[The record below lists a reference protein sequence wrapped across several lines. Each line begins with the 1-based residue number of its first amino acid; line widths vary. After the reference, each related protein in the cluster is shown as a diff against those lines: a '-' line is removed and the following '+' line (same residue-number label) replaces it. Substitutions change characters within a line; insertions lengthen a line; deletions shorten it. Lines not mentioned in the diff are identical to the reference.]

1 MAMQNTTEPAH
12 PGLDE
17 KSGRL
22 PENGAA
28 DTAGGPRG
36 DRSPGRPARSGPSA
50 RGNRLWTVLMLPG
63 TLWMTAFLIGSLVLV
78 ATLALGTTDALGNP
92 RFGFRPE
99 NFSALAE
106 PAYLEVM
113 LRSLGYALLTCV
125 ICLLIAYPVAYT
137 IALHGGRFKT
147 LLIAL
152 IVVPFF
158 ANYLV
163 RMYGWSVV
171 LSDDG
176 PLLQGLR
183 AIGLASDGTKIL
195 QTGTSVVAGLVYGFI
210 VFMIIPLYAALERMD
225 VALIEAGRDL
235 YGGPLRTFF
244 HVTLPATRQGAAA
257 GCVLV
262 FLPAIGDFV
271 SAQLLGG
278 PDQIMIGNLIQDK
291 FFQGQN
297 WPLGSALTMLLLA
310 VLFLGMLGY
319 LRRARKDEA
328 EAIR

>member
-1 MAMQNTTEPAH
+1 MKRRTDHVLT
-12 PGLDE
+12 
-17 KSGRL
+17 R
-22 PENGAA
+22 
-28 DTAGGPRG
+28 PR
-36 DRSPGRPARSGPSA
+36 RGPSA
-50 RGNRLWTVLMLPG
+50 GGNRLWVWLMVPG
-63 TLWMTAFLIGSLVLV
+63 TLWMSAFLVASLVLV
-78 ATLALGTTDALGNP
+78 AALALGTTDPLGNP
-92 RFGFRPE
+92 QFGLNFE
-99 NFSALAE
+99 NITALAE
-106 PAYLEVM
+106 PAYRAVL

-125 ICLLIAYPVAYT
+125 ICLAVAYPVAYA
-137 IALHGGRFKT
+137 IALHGGRFKN
-147 LLIAL
+147 LLIAA

-176 PLLQGLR
+176 PLLKALR
-183 AIGLASDGTKIL
+183 AIGIADSDTKIL
-195 QTGTSVVAGLVYGFI
+195 QSGVGVIAGLVYGFI

-225 VALIEAGRDL
+225 VSLIEAGRDL

-244 HVTLPATRQGAAA
+244 FVTLPATRQGAAA

-262 FLPAIGDFV
+262 FLPAMGDFV
-271 SAQLLGG
+271 SAQLMGG

-297 WPLGSALTMLLLA
+297 WPLGSALTMLMMA
-310 VLFLGMLGY
+310 VLFLGMVGY

-328 EAIR
+328 EATR